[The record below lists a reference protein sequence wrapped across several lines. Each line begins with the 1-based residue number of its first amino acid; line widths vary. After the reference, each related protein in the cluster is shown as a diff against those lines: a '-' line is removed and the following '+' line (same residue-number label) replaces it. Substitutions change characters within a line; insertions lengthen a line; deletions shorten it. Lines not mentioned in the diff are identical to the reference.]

1 MSIFWWI
8 RGLIKFQGEKLKE
21 SEKSGCYVQI
31 EGSYPVH
38 LDVYGSMLRVEAENL
53 SNDILKRL
61 ETIF

>member
-1 MSIFWWI
+1 M
-8 RGLIKFQGEKLKE
+8 KE

-31 EGSYPVH
+31 EGSDPVH
-38 LDVYGSMLRVEAENL
+38 LDVHGSMLRVEVENL